1 MDYQK
6 IYWDIIYRAQKRDN
20 NLLLEVEKHHII
32 PRSEGGSSK
41 KSNLVELTIK
51 EHFIVHKLLIK
62 MGKCLKYCYRHLSSS
77 RDYVK
82 EKRKERKKKGLY
94 YEREDADLENY
105 EVRHLLNMSGFFVER
120 YEAIDC

>member
-6 IYWDIIYRAQKRDN
+6 IYWKIIYRAQTRDN

-41 KSNLVELTIK
+41 KTNLVELTIK
-51 EHFIVHKLLIK
+51 EHFIVHMLLIK
-62 MGKCLKYCYRHLSSS
+62 MGRCLKYCYRHLKSSK
-77 RDYVK
+77 DYIK

-94 YEREDADLENY
+94 YEGKELEYNDY
-105 EVRHLLNMSGFFVER
+105 K
-120 YEAIDC
+120 